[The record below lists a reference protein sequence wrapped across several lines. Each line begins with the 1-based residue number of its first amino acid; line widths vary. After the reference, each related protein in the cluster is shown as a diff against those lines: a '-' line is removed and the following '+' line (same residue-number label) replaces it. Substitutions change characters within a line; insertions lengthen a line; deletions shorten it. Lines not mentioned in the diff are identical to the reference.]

1 MYYKLFYLL
10 FNHISLIEVF
20 LKDKKIFYNFSK
32 YFQINLYI
40 YLIKT
45 NLIIL
50 DLFFHF
56 FYMLFLTFE
65 NFEDIYTNTL
75 FLKGYKQRAKR
86 KTFFKRWIKPDYG
99 IQFYFNQRINSIS
112 LYVLNYNIYKN
123 IYFSKY
129 NIFIIHTKLI
139 YKLFHYFK
147 MLQYKLQSFVI
158 LYKKHFKIE
167 KKIRLLFAKS
177 NCMIY
182 KYLNLKLIKYFS
194 FYKLYLKKKKIILIF
209 V

>member
-1 MYYKLFYLL
+1 MLNTKYLNNNNKIKKKVINLFMPILLGRKNNRIVNKTFYNDNMYYKLFYLL

-40 YLIKT
+40 YLLKT

-65 NFEDIYTNTL
+65 NFEDISTNTL

-99 IQFYFNQRINSIS
+99 LQFYFNER
-112 LYVLNYNIYKN
+112 LN
-123 IYFSKY
+123 
-129 NIFIIHTKLI
+129 H
-139 YKLFHYFK
+139 
-147 MLQYKLQSFVI
+147 
-158 LYKKHFKIE
+158 
-167 KKIRLLFAKS
+167 R
-177 NCMIY
+177 
-182 KYLNLKLIKYFS
+182 
-194 FYKLYLKKKKIILIF
+194 
-209 V
+209 